1 MGFPG
6 GSDGKESVCNARDQ
20 GLIPG
25 LGRFLEEGHGKAT
38 HSSILAWRTPW
49 TEETGRI
56 YSPWGRKESDKTEP
70 LTLSL
75 SLLVISVGFE
85 EDLSETCAQAIIFH

>member
-6 GSDGKESVCNARDQ
+6 GSDGKESACNAGDQ

-25 LGRFLEEGHGKAT
+25 LGRVLEEGHGKAT
-38 HSSILAWRTPW
+38 HSSIPAWRIPW
-49 TEETGRI
+49 REETGRL
-56 YSPWGRKESDKTEP
+56 YSPWGRKESEMTEP

-75 SLLVISVGFE
+75 LVISMGFE
-85 EDLSETCAQAIIFH
+85 ESLSETCAQSIIVH